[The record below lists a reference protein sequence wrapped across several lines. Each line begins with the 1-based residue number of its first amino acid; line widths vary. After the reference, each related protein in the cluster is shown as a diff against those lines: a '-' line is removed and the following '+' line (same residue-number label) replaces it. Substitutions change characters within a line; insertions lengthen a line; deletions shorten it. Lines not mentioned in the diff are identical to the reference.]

1 MNKRI
6 ATLSLALAMA
16 TGVSVAFAE
25 GTAPAA
31 PMAAP
36 AGGAGAGPMGPMA
49 GRDGHGKGPM
59 GGPRMMQE
67 KPESF
72 TEETVRKM
80 ADGRVIKRQVEQKV
94 GEGSFSRKEVITNPD
109 GKMATRTVTATL
121 NKEKTTWTRKIE
133 GQEFDGSTWSR
144 TQDIPAMRGPDAGV
158 EGAGPAD
165 GAKRPAKVERKKGS

>member
-6 ATLSLALAMA
+6 ASLSLALAMA
-16 TGVSVAFAE
+16 AGASIALAE
-25 GTAPAA
+25 GTAPAAAA

-36 AGGAGAGPMGPMA
+36 AGGPGAGPMGPMV

-59 GGPRMMQE
+59 GGPRMMRE

-94 GEGSFSRKEVITNPD
+94 GEGTFSRKEVITNPD
-109 GKMATRTVTATL
+109 GKTATQTITATL
-121 NKEKTTWTRKIE
+121 NKDKSTWTRKIE
-133 GQEFDGSTWSR
+133 GQDFDGSTWSR
-144 TQDIPAMRGPDAGV
+144 TQDIPAMRGPEGGADA
-158 EGAGPAD
+158 AD
-165 GAKRPAKVERKKGS
+165 GAKRPAKTGKKGN